1 MVRVLAGFTLACALA
16 LAPGCTPLVTIEAPD
31 IEVTQNDLQF
41 MAAPAGAPRGTSVIG
56 TFVLNTSKLG
66 ASSKPDSATLR
77 MIKRLELTRVV
88 LNAKAGIPDFA
99 FLDHLTVQAANW
111 TDAATQD
118 PPKPVIAIIDYRPQE
133 GDLVGVTLPFPQSP
147 PIDMLPVWKRTL
159 LYITVTA
166 TGDMPKVDWSMDV
179 IFSLSIKLTQ

>member
-1 MVRVLAGFTLACALA
+1 MMVRDLAGFILACALA

-31 IEVTQNDLQF
+31 IEVTQSDLRF
-41 MAAPAGAPRGTSVIG
+41 AAAPRGTSIIG

-66 ASSKPDSATLR
+66 ASSKPDAATLK
-77 MIKRLELTRVV
+77 MIDRLELTRVV
-88 LNAKAGIPDFA
+88 LNAKAGITDFA

-111 TDAATQD
+111 TDAASQN
-118 PPKPVIAIIDYRPQE
+118 PPKPVIEIIDHRPHD
-133 GDLVGVTLPFPQSP
+133 GDLIGATLPFPLSP
-147 PIDMLPVWKRTL
+147 PIDMLPVWKRSI